1 MPYVDAHLHLADPGY
16 SGQVDLLIQD
26 AVRNDVSHLFSNAVD
41 YNTSVET
48 ISLAKLH
55 QGLIL
60 AAVGIHPST
69 ATNNA
74 DCKLGQFDGLV
85 QENRKHVRAI
95 GEIGLDGTYTQDPE
109 RKKRQKEVF
118 QSLLQLAERND
129 LPVVIHSRSAVE
141 DVLNALSNVRVRKVL
156 LHWFDGTNDQLKTS
170 SDRGYLI
177 SFGPALLY
185 SRKLQDLARL
195 ADINTLLTE
204 TDGPVRFRGAPFEGK
219 ITLPS
224 FIIHVTHKIAEIKSI
239 SPNAVRDAVWENFKK
254 FAPCL

>member
-1 MPYVDAHLHLADPGY
+1 
-16 SGQVDLLIQD
+16 
-26 AVRNDVSHLFSNAVD
+26 
-41 YNTSVET
+41 
-48 ISLAKLH
+48 
-55 QGLIL
+55 
-60 AAVGIHPST
+60 
-69 ATNNA
+69 
-74 DCKLGQFDGLV
+74 
-85 QENRKHVRAI
+85 
-95 GEIGLDGTYTQDPE
+95 
-109 RKKRQKEVF
+109 
-118 QSLLQLAERND
+118 
-129 LPVVIHSRSAVE
+129 
-141 DVLNALSNVRVRKVL
+141 VL
-156 LHWFDGTNDQLKTS
+156 LHWFDGTSDQLKTS

-254 FAPCL
+254 FTPCL